1 MDRPEPERTE
11 NCSMCFAKIL
21 DGDLIS
27 HIVRYHKF
35 ERQFQVQCKHDGCG
49 TTFNKWKTF
58 RQHLWRNHRNN
69 ALETVEEIEPVIHH
83 PDVHDEHDVNDR
95 NEVHEEPHITPIE
108 QLQWHAAQFL
118 LHIRESC
125 KISQTAV
132 DCIIDGV
139 QNLLSVHS
147 SIILNDLQ
155 QQVDHATNCL
165 DFDTVKEM
173 YEQRYPSSM
182 LFSKVRSKY
191 CLDKMLVEELH
202 MVMPQKLVLYKEL
215 AWVKKKQTPCIRD
228 LVEVQRC
235 AYIVP
240 FLANL
245 NMLLCNDEVRL
256 NVENARAQEGDVL
269 KCQCKKSMFYWTLA
283 NIPPEVRST
292 QNTVQLLA
300 IVKTEYLKKGGLQKV
315 LEPFIT
321 DIITLQTQGI
331 TVNVTEQEKKVFK
344 GSLLFCAGDTPASA
358 LMGGFKES
366 VSAYRPCRQCMTTKH
381 NWKTNFSED
390 NFMLRDY
397 ATHEDHIAAISEL
410 HVPKNTIDFWK
421 KRYGI
426 NNRSPLLDIP
436 NFDVTTCLPQDTMH
450 VLIEGIAVIACRKL
464 LTFCIEEKHLFTLD
478 EFNDR
483 RSHFNYGPLQSD
495 APGVILQDHLHAN
508 DHLCQ
513 TASQMIA
520 LVHSLPFLI
529 GEWTIDKEEEDISE
543 RMECHSLL
551 LQILNICLAYE
562 VRIESVDLLARM
574 IELYIQRFQRLY
586 PADCIVPKFHFLTH
600 IPRCIRKFGP
610 ARQQWCFRFE
620 AAHAYFKSLVPV
632 VNNFKNMAYTL
643 AYRHQARLCSR
654 LATYPGAPA
663 KKFLYQG
670 DKISPGVTLLLNNL
684 PNARIFHRFVA
695 EADRDTCLIL
705 RTPKVVIYGTTYKPK
720 SVILME
726 CNDLTA
732 SV

>member
-95 NEVHEEPHITPIE
+95 NEVHEEPYITPIE

-191 CLDKMLVEELH
+191 CLDKVLLEELH

-269 KCQCKKSMFYWTLA
+269 KSVLHGSHYCKNEFFRKNQNALAIILYYDDLGVANPLGVSAKSQKLSMFYWTLA

-315 LEPFIT
+315 LEPFIA

-331 TVNVTEQEKKVFK
+331 TVNVTKQEKKVFK

-381 NWKTNFSED
+381 DWKTNFSED
-390 NFMLRDY
+390 NFILRDY

-478 EFNDR
+478 EFIAAVTSTTDLCNR
-483 RSHFNYGPLQSD
+483 T
-495 APGVILQDHLHAN
+495 HL
-508 DHLCQ
+508 
-513 TASQMIA
+513 
-520 LVHSLPFLI
+520 
-529 GEWTIDKEEEDISE
+529 
-543 RMECHSLL
+543 
-551 LQILNICLAYE
+551 
-562 VRIESVDLLARM
+562 
-574 IELYIQRFQRLY
+574 ELYY
-586 PADCIVPKFHFLTH
+586 
-600 IPRCIRKFGP
+600 
-610 ARQQWCFRFE
+610 
-620 AAHAYFKSLVPV
+620 
-632 VNNFKNMAYTL
+632 
-643 AYRHQARLCSR
+643 
-654 LATYPGAPA
+654 
-663 KKFLYQG
+663 
-670 DKISPGVTLLLNNL
+670 KIISMQTIIYVKQH
-684 PNARIFHRFVA
+684 HR
-695 EADRDTCLIL
+695 
-705 RTPKVVIYGTTYKPK
+705 
-720 SVILME
+720 
-726 CNDLTA
+726 
-732 SV
+732 